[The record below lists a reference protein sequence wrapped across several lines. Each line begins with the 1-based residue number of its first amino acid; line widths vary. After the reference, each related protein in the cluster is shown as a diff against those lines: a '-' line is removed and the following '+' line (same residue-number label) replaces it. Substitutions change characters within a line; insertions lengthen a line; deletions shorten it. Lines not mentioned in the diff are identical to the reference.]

1 MELKPHIFR
10 EYDVR
15 GVYGQDLDAD
25 VARTLGRAYATF
37 FVKHGGKG
45 KLMVGRDCRVSGPT
59 LHAALIEGLLAGGMS
74 VMDIGQ
80 VATPVQYFSIFHADA
95 AGGIMV
101 TGSHNPPDHNG
112 FKISFGKTTLH
123 GHEIQELLKIAQG
136 RDWVS
141 GTGTLESLDVTEAY
155 LTALLGRLRP
165 LKRKP
170 KVVVDGGNGM
180 GGPYAMALLGRM
192 GCEVIGQF
200 IEPDGRFPNHHPDP
214 TVEKNVQPLIDR
226 VRKEKADLGVAFDGD
241 SDRIGVVD
249 NEGTILWGDKLMI
262 LYARNVLAEE
272 PGAAVV
278 GEVKCSQTL
287 YDDIAAKGGKPVMW
301 KAGHSLIK
309 AKMKETGALLGG
321 EMSGHIF
328 FKHRFYGF
336 DDAIYAAGRLVEIF
350 SHSDRSISQLL
361 SDVPVTFATAE
372 IRVDC
377 PEELKF
383 RLVSRAVEHFRKKH
397 DVVDVDGVRVKFPDG
412 WGLIRASNTQPIL
425 VLRFE
430 AQTAARRDEI
440 QKYMETELSA
450 LRAAL

>member
-141 GTGTLESLDVTEAY
+141 GTGTLETLDVTEAY

-383 RLVSRAVEHFRKKH
+383 RLVSRAVEHFKKKH